1 MTKLTV
7 QTRCGALKGT
17 AGRGVRTWKG
27 IPYAKPPVGEL
38 RFKAPEPPAPWDGVK
53 HADSFGPVCPQ
64 PADLLSMSF
73 SGDVPP
79 QSEDCLY
86 LNVFAPESEGVKR
99 PVMVWIH
106 GGAFFLGAGSE
117 PIYDGSALAAE
128 GDVIV
133 VTLNY
138 RLGPFGFLHLSSIS
152 DAYPGN
158 IGLLDQIAALRW
170 VKDNISAFGGD
181 PDNVTVFGESAGGM
195 SIASLMAMP
204 DAKGL
209 FHKAILESGASQTMT
224 ADMAKDIAETF
235 ISEAGIKTDD
245 MSKLHTL
252 PTDDILTAAGKV
264 NSIKGQNIFH
274 LFYQPAIDPA
284 TLPKEP
290 EKAIHG
296 GAAEGIPI
304 LIGTNRDEGYL
315 FFTPDSPVH
324 SEQEHADY
332 LRHHL
337 GEEGYLQAAPLY
349 PHSLTGQIDMMTDL
363 KFWRPAVAFAQ
374 GQSRFAPVWMYR
386 FDWHGETP
394 PFHKAVHA
402 LELPFVFGNFD
413 SLKKTL
419 QKPLGEDAKELSRL
433 MQSAWL
439 AFAKK
444 GNPDTDQLHWPQY
457 ETGSRET
464 LIFNTAVSTE
474 SDPDSAKRRI
484 LFQV

>member
-1 MTKLTV
+1 MTELTV
-7 QTRCGALKGT
+7 QTSFGALKGT
-17 AGRGVRTWKG
+17 AGHGVRTWKG

-53 HADSFGPVCPQ
+53 NADSFGPVCPQ

-86 LNVFAPESEGVKR
+86 LNVFAPDSEGGKR

-117 PIYDGSALAAE
+117 PTYDASALAAD

-138 RLGPFGFLHLSSIS
+138 RLGPFGFLHLFSI
-152 DAYPGN
+152 DDTYPGN
-158 IGLLDQIAALRW
+158 IGMLDQIAALRW

-224 ADMAKDIAETF
+224 ADVAKEITTAF
-235 ISEAGIKTDD
+235 IQEAGTDQLQEL
-245 MSKLHTL
+245 SVN
-252 PTDDILTAAGKV
+252 DILKTADKV
-264 NSIKGQNIFH
+264 RNTIDQSSFQL
-274 LFYQPAIDPA
+274 LFQPAIDPA
-284 TLPKEP
+284 TLPAEP
-290 EKAIHG
+290 AKAIADR
-296 GAAEGIPI
+296 AAEGIPMI
-304 LIGTNRDEGYL
+304 IGTNRDEAYL
-315 FFTPDSPVH
+315 FFTPDTDIH
-324 SEQEHADY
+324 SEKKQQEY
-332 LRHHL
+332 LLYHL
-337 GEEGYLQAAPLY
+337 GENSAKQAADLY

-363 KFWRPAVAFAQ
+363 IFWRPAVAFAQ
-374 GQSRFAPVWMYR
+374 EQSQYGPVWMYR

-419 QKPLGEDAKELSRL
+419 KEPLSEDAKQLSKL
-433 MQSAWL
+433 MQSAWI
-439 AFAKK
+439 AFAKTGK
-444 GNPDTDQLHWPQY
+444 PDTDQLHWPQY

-464 LIFNTAVSTE
+464 IIFNTSVSTE

-484 LFQV
+484 LFQA